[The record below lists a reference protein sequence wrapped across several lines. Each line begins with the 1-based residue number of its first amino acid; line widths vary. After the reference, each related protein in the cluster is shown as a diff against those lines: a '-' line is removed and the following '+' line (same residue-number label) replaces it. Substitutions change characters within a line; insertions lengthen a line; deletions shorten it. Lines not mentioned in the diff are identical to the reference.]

1 MNTLINPITL
11 GASLRMQGSTA
22 IFLGW
27 FKKKCKH
34 WIYFIL
40 FFFFVHVHDRIPEKS
55 IEQPRKSSTA
65 KNKNATIFSF
75 NSS

>member
-1 MNTLINPITL
+1 
-11 GASLRMQGSTA
+11 MQGSTA

-27 FKKKCKH
+27 FKKSAKLD
-34 WIYFIL
+34 L
-40 FFFFVHVHDRIPEKS
+40 FFYFLFFVHDRIPDKS

>member
-27 FKKKCKH
+27 FKKSAKLD
-34 WIYFIL
+34 L
-40 FFFFVHVHDRIPEKS
+40 FFYFLFFVHVHDRIPDKS

>member
-27 FKKKCKH
+27 FKKKVQTLD
-34 WIYFIL
+34 L
-40 FFFFVHVHDRIPEKS
+40 FFIFYFFVHVHDRIPDKS